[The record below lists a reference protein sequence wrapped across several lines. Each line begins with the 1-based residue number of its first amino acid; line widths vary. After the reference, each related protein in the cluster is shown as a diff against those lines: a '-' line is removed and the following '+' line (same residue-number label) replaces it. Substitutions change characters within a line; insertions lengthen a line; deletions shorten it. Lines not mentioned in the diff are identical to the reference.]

1 MKTIDVRK
9 PDEVVKDT
17 IQVIFGQR
25 EEHLLH
31 YTFNDYFSI
40 IDEDNDEIL
49 IYVEDITKMI
59 EALSALRDYIQQETP
74 L

>member
-9 PDEVVKDT
+9 TDEVVKDT

-31 YTFNDYFSI
+31 TPFNDYFSI
-40 IDEDNDEIL
+40 IDEDADVLN
-49 IYVEDITKMI
+49 IYVEDIPKMI
-59 EALSALRDYIQQETP
+59 EALSALRDYIQQENH
-74 L
+74 